1 MRKQSSVNL
10 ENELLI
16 NGNCGMAYTLDLI
29 GGRWKPSILWR
40 LFTGSKRYSELR
52 RSMPNVSERILILQ
66 LREMESDGLIKRIV
80 YPEVPPRVEYLLTP
94 LGQSLDAVLAVLTEW
109 GEENRPATL
118 NKPELNELTIK

>member
-10 ENELLI
+10 ENEILI

-66 LREMESDGLIKRIV
+66 LREMESDGLITRIV

-109 GEENRPATL
+109 GEANRPETL